1 MRTQLVYLRAVRLM
15 TAYIDPGTGS
25 LIVQALIAAI
35 VAVPLFFR
43 TQIARAV
50 RAVRGDGER
59 NEERGDRTAG
69 TS

>member
-1 MRTQLVYLRAVRLM
+1 MRTLLVYLRAFRLI

-25 LIVQALIAAI
+25 LIVQAVIATI

-43 TQIARAV
+43 TQIARAL

-59 NEERGDRTAG
+59 DEERGDRAAG
-69 TS
+69 SS

>member
-1 MRTQLVYLRAVRLM
+1 MRTLLVNLRAIRLL

-25 LIVQALIAAI
+25 LIVQAVIATI

-43 TQIARAV
+43 AQIARAV
-50 RAVRGDGER
+50 RAVRRDGER
-59 NEERGDRTAG
+59 DEERGDRTAG